1 MSQKLT
7 EEEVALMIRAR
18 RLIRSKGLPADA
30 DVTEICKAAGVS
42 RKTGYQWAQKHEA
55 ETGAVKKE
63 QEERF
68 NQLRIDLEK
77 LKEEN
82 DWLSFQ
88 NRGMKLAWDL
98 HDVDDLIAAKKNT
111 STRKKSG
118 KP

>member
-1 MSQKLT
+1 MSEKLT

-18 RLIRSKGLPADA
+18 RLMRSKGLSGDA
-30 DVTEICKAAGVS
+30 DVSEICKAAGIS

-63 QEERF
+63 LQQRL
-68 NQLRIDLEK
+68 NQLQLDHEK
-77 LKEEN
+77 LKKEN

-111 STRKKSG
+111 STRKKNG